1 MSGPEAIPDISLL
14 KSSRLAVWRQCIAK
28 SRPWLRKLLKRL
40 EAIEWRF
47 PRTTTRWS
55 QDSSQGDHPDRLEG
69 CKLTV
74 DRLPPLF

>member
-40 EAIEWRF
+40 EAIEF
-47 PRTTTRWS
+47 PGTATRWS
-55 QDSSQGDHPDRLEG
+55 QDSAQSEHPGRLHR
-69 CKLTV
+69 CNLTV